1 MKTLPLLLAGLSIAS
16 IARADSFPASE
27 KFSQT
32 YPVTAQAELS
42 LRNINGSVEIV
53 AWDKNEIA
61 LEAEKRTK
69 NAEDLSKIQVQVDA
83 SSDRVAITTHYERV
97 GWGWFGWFSRNVSGA
112 VHYKLRVPAGINL
125 RKVDVVNSNVTIRD
139 VSGDV
144 EATSVNGSIHA
155 SGLSNS
161 AHLKTVN
168 GNIEA
173 GLVSMQACKTLYT
186 KTVNGSCK
194 VFLPDAVSA
203 SVEASTVNG
212 NVKCD
217 FPVAASKSSRSRLQG
232 QIGQGNDTSIEA
244 HSVNGNIAFHR
255 Q

>member
-1 MKTLPLLLAGLSIAS
+1 MKTLPLVLLGLLTSFV
-16 IARADSFPASE
+16 ARADYYSASE
-27 KFSQT
+27 KFTQT
-32 YPVTAQAELS
+32 HPVAAQAELS
-42 LRNINGSVEIV
+42 LSNINGSVDIV

-61 LEAEKRTK
+61 IEAEKRTRTS
-69 NAEDLSKIQVQVDA
+69 EDLPKIQIEVDA
-83 SSDRVAITTHYERV
+83 SSNRVVIVTKYERT
-97 GWGWFGWFSRNVSGA
+97 GWGWFGRNVSGA

-125 RKVDVVNSNVTIRD
+125 RKIDVVNSSVTIRD
-139 VSGDV
+139 VSGEV

-173 GLVSMQACKTLYT
+173 DLVSAQACKSLYT

-194 VFLPDAVSA
+194 VTLPGSISA

-212 NVKCD
+212 HVKCD
-217 FPVAASKSSRSRLQG
+217 FPIAALKSSRSKLQG

-244 HSVNGNIAFHR
+244 RSVNGNIAFHR